1 MDLTMVLLLYN
12 LIKRKLFFQKV
23 VNVSVEKLTLKERVE
38 NLEKIAEE
46 LTFIIQKG
54 SSKTIQDAE
63 TNIQKIIKTELEN
76 AKTELWEEKKKI
88 EVELSGEPEV
98 IREILRILEDQLGV
112 NVVLL
117 QREIRK

>member
-1 MDLTMVLLLYN
+1 MVLLLYN

-63 TNIQKIIKTELEN
+63 ANIQKIIKAELEN

-98 IREILRILEDQLGV
+98 IREILEILEKQLGV

-117 QREIRK
+117 QKKIK